1 MKILILNN
9 WSGLMHF
16 FHQYVDHDSHEVHYL
31 CDDSGVKAVRTFLDP
46 DHIHGMTVVKDFDHR
61 DEVLRAALSL
71 HEAFPFERVIGVDEF
86 SVLPAAR
93 IRDEL
98 GIPGPRAADVELY
111 RDKRLMKRRVAES
124 GIRVPR
130 ELGATVEADSFM
142 PCVVKRPDGAAA
154 MGVTICHTPEQAAA
168 ALAAATA
175 SVLVEEFVEGEVFHI
190 DGGYRDGQIVCVP
203 HAYTNTCYRHYVNAQ
218 PIGSVKVDEPV
229 LNQRLVEFAEKV
241 VNALPL
247 REGVFHLEV
256 VRNQADDLVFLEIAC
271 RVGGGEI
278 YRNFIDVYGMDLLK
292 FHIEADLGLQP
303 RLRRLGHKAAAGW
316 LLMNFAQRPRTL
328 TGFHCAALSAENCM
342 YAMRSVKLG
351 RQIEHAYDYIAFA
364 LRAATSEDIRRSID
378 ELIAKVQLVTEP
390 VQ

>member
-16 FHQYVDHDSHEVHYL
+16 FHQYVDHDVHEVHYL
-31 CDDSGVKAVRTFLDP
+31 CDESGVKAVRTFLDP
-46 DHIHGMTVVKDFDHR
+46 DHIHGMTIVDDFDKH
-61 DEVLRAALSL
+61 DEMVNAAVSL
-71 HEAFPFERVIGVDEF
+71 HQAFAFERVIGVDEF

-93 IRDEL
+93 IRDAL
-98 GIPGPRAADVELY
+98 DIPGPRAADVELY
-111 RDKRLMKRRVAES
+111 RDKRLMKRHVAER

-130 ELGATVEADSFM
+130 ELSARIDTESFV

-154 MGVTICHTPEQAAA
+154 MGVTICHTATQAEA
-168 ALAAATA
+168 ALAAAEA
-175 SVLVEEFVEGEVFHI
+175 SVLVEEFVDGEVYHI
-190 DGGYRDGQIVCVP
+190 DGGYRDGQVVCVP
-203 HAYTNTCYRHYVNAQ
+203 HAYTITCYQHYVNAQ

-229 LNQRLVEFAEKV
+229 LHQRLVEFTERV
-241 VNALPL
+241 VRALPL
-247 REGVFHLEV
+247 CEGVFHLEV
-256 VRNQADDLVFLEIAC
+256 VHNRADELVFLEIAC

-292 FHIEADLGLQP
+292 FHIETDLGLQP
-303 RLRRLGHKAAAGW
+303 RLRRLGQKAAAGW
-316 LLMNFAQRPRTL
+316 LLMNFAQRPRTF
-328 TGFHCAALSAENCM
+328 TGFHCAPLSAENCM

-351 RQIEHAYDYIAFA
+351 RKIEHAYDYIAFA
-364 LRAATSEDIRRSID
+364 LRAPTSGDIHRSIE